1 MPVEIFDGHHI
12 ALLGDIHKKQDLQHF
27 DDLNQKPAVSY
38 PGSMIQQNH
47 GESLENHGFSVW
59 DLKTK
64 TYKFYEL
71 KNDYGFFKVEVKDG
85 KIVTDLKLLPKKA
98 RVKVEHQNSKTTDVK
113 AAIEKI
119 KLKCEPV
126 ELNCVEDSV
135 QDQSSP
141 AATTN
146 YKLAN
151 FDDVS
156 YQNVLLTDYL
166 NTKCELS
173 DKSIVDSVISIN
185 EKLNKQVVK
194 DKFAKNVKWIPK
206 KFEFDNMFSFGEGN
220 VVDFSKTKGVIGLFA
235 PNRTGKSSL
244 FSALCFCLF
253 EKFDR
258 GYKAVNVLNVDKKSF
273 RCKFN
278 FEIAGV
284 DFFIEK
290 TGTMDK
296 KGAVSVVVEFWKIV
310 DGKKISLNGEAR
322 RNTNDFISEY
332 IGSYE
337 DFILTA
343 LSVQSGKNVNSFVD
357 MDQSLR
363 KDLLSQFIGLNIYDQ
378 LSDLAKSES
387 KEVSV
392 LLKNYKKDELE
403 SGITSNRS
411 EKELFQK
418 SLNDETRQLDEI
430 KANRNDIQTKLLAES
445 SKIRQV
451 STKVI
456 NVNDARNKLLEGT
469 KLLKTTETLLK
480 TNQLELESITAGI
493 MECNKKVD
501 KFAKD
506 GVEKKYSEY
515 QSLNTELAHI
525 NGVIELKKVTV
536 GNKMKKLDLLKQHK
550 YDPNCKYCVNS
561 VFVKDATQTT
571 NELEKEK
578 TEVSSIIQDKADK
591 KKRLDDL
598 EWTKSA
604 YQEYSLVLQESNKLK
619 SVESRL
625 FSSILENN
633 STIDKI
639 NKKLQELQ
647 TDIRL
652 YEADVENI
660 DYNRKIQN
668 DICDIQL
675 NLRNIDFSIDQR
687 SKKIMELSS
696 RIAILSDK
704 IDQSQKT
711 IEKVKSLE
719 VQNEAYQHYIKSVSR
734 DGIPYVI
741 ISQTCPKIET
751 EVNNILGSIVD
762 FSIKMET
769 DGKNISPILVYNGR
783 RWPVE
788 MGSGFEKFVASVA
801 IRIALISISMIP
813 RPNFLCI
820 DEGFGV
826 IDSVNM
832 PSIQSL
838 FDFMNTKFDFVI
850 IISHL
855 DALRDMVETRMEMK
869 KDDQFSTVRFE

>member
-1 MPVEIFDGHHI
+1 
-12 ALLGDIHKKQDLQHF
+12 
-27 DDLNQKPAVSY
+27 
-38 PGSMIQQNH
+38 
-47 GESLENHGFSVW
+47 
-59 DLKTK
+59 
-64 TYKFYEL
+64 
-71 KNDYGFFKVEVKDG
+71 
-85 KIVTDLKLLPKKA
+85 
-98 RVKVEHQNSKTTDVK
+98 
-113 AAIEKI
+113 
-119 KLKCEPV
+119 
-126 ELNCVEDSV
+126 
-135 QDQSSP
+135 
-141 AATTN
+141 
-146 YKLAN
+146 
-151 FDDVS
+151 
-156 YQNVLLTDYL
+156 
-166 NTKCELS
+166 
-173 DKSIVDSVISIN
+173 
-185 EKLNKQVVK
+185 
-194 DKFAKNVKWIPK
+194 
-206 KFEFDNMFSFGEGN
+206 
-220 VVDFSKTKGVIGLFA
+220 
-235 PNRTGKSSL
+235 
-244 FSALCFCLF
+244 
-253 EKFDR
+253 
-258 GYKAVNVLNVDKKSF
+258 
-273 RCKFN
+273 
-278 FEIAGV
+278 
-284 DFFIEK
+284 
-290 TGTMDK
+290 
-296 KGAVSVVVEFWKIV
+296 
-310 DGKKISLNGEAR
+310 
-322 RNTNDFISEY
+322 
-332 IGSYE
+332 
-337 DFILTA
+337 
-343 LSVQSGKNVNSFVD
+343 
-357 MDQSLR
+357 
-363 KDLLSQFIGLNIYDQ
+363 
-378 LSDLAKSES
+378 
-387 KEVSV
+387 
-392 LLKNYKKDELE
+392 
-403 SGITSNRS
+403 
-411 EKELFQK
+411 
-418 SLNDETRQLDEI
+418 
-430 KANRNDIQTKLLAES
+430 
-445 SKIRQV
+445 
-451 STKVI
+451 
-456 NVNDARNKLLEGT
+456 
-469 KLLKTTETLLK
+469 
-480 TNQLELESITAGI
+480 

-619 SVESRL
+619 YVESRL

>member
-1 MPVEIFDGHHI
+1 
-12 ALLGDIHKKQDLQHF
+12 
-27 DDLNQKPAVSY
+27 
-38 PGSMIQQNH
+38 
-47 GESLENHGFSVW
+47 
-59 DLKTK
+59 
-64 TYKFYEL
+64 
-71 KNDYGFFKVEVKDG
+71 
-85 KIVTDLKLLPKKA
+85 
-98 RVKVEHQNSKTTDVK
+98 
-113 AAIEKI
+113 
-119 KLKCEPV
+119 
-126 ELNCVEDSV
+126 
-135 QDQSSP
+135 
-141 AATTN
+141 
-146 YKLAN
+146 
-151 FDDVS
+151 
-156 YQNVLLTDYL
+156 
-166 NTKCELS
+166 
-173 DKSIVDSVISIN
+173 
-185 EKLNKQVVK
+185 
-194 DKFAKNVKWIPK
+194 
-206 KFEFDNMFSFGEGN
+206 
-220 VVDFSKTKGVIGLFA
+220 VIGLFA

>member
-1 MPVEIFDGHHI
+1 
-12 ALLGDIHKKQDLQHF
+12 
-27 DDLNQKPAVSY
+27 
-38 PGSMIQQNH
+38 
-47 GESLENHGFSVW
+47 
-59 DLKTK
+59 
-64 TYKFYEL
+64 
-71 KNDYGFFKVEVKDG
+71 
-85 KIVTDLKLLPKKA
+85 
-98 RVKVEHQNSKTTDVK
+98 
-113 AAIEKI
+113 
-119 KLKCEPV
+119 
-126 ELNCVEDSV
+126 
-135 QDQSSP
+135 
-141 AATTN
+141 
-146 YKLAN
+146 
-151 FDDVS
+151 
-156 YQNVLLTDYL
+156 
-166 NTKCELS
+166 
-173 DKSIVDSVISIN
+173 
-185 EKLNKQVVK
+185 
-194 DKFAKNVKWIPK
+194 
-206 KFEFDNMFSFGEGN
+206 
-220 VVDFSKTKGVIGLFA
+220 
-235 PNRTGKSSL
+235 
-244 FSALCFCLF
+244 
-253 EKFDR
+253 
-258 GYKAVNVLNVDKKSF
+258 
-273 RCKFN
+273 
-278 FEIAGV
+278 
-284 DFFIEK
+284 
-290 TGTMDK
+290 
-296 KGAVSVVVEFWKIV
+296 
-310 DGKKISLNGEAR
+310 
-322 RNTNDFISEY
+322 
-332 IGSYE
+332 
-337 DFILTA
+337 
-343 LSVQSGKNVNSFVD
+343 
-357 MDQSLR
+357 
-363 KDLLSQFIGLNIYDQ
+363 
-378 LSDLAKSES
+378 
-387 KEVSV
+387 
-392 LLKNYKKDELE
+392 
-403 SGITSNRS
+403 
-411 EKELFQK
+411 
-418 SLNDETRQLDEI
+418 LDEI